1 MNKTKTLL
9 LVLTLVLTLTACS
22 GDAVESAGVALA
34 AQPASESVE
43 GSGTAVSTQQNPEA
57 ASSPAS
63 VEYDSDDLDS
73 STSSPD
79 MCYIELEGN
88 SITFD
93 GSGASVNG
101 NVITIT
107 SAGMYSISGTLDDGQ
122 IIVDTEGQETVYLV
136 LDGIDV
142 TSALWHK

>member
-1 MNKTKTLL
+1 
-9 LVLTLVLTLTACS
+9 
-22 GDAVESAGVALA
+22 
-34 AQPASESVE
+34 
-43 GSGTAVSTQQNPEA
+43 
-57 ASSPAS
+57 
-63 VEYDSDDLDS
+63 
-73 STSSPD
+73 

-93 GSGASVNG
+93 GSGATVNG